1 MVSIDTWLGTAGVFH
16 DDCNFVG
23 GQKGSRR
30 IFIAVSYR
38 CFLSEKEE
46 EGFFGNAARRS
57 ELRVEGKKFNAL
69 KNKRAR
75 RFNGSRSIL
84 L

>member
-1 MVSIDTWLGTAGVFH
+1 MIAISWVGRREAGEFLSL
-16 DDCNFVG
+16 FLIG
-23 GQKGSRR
+23 
-30 IFIAVSYR
+30 
-38 CFLSEKEE
+38 FLSEKEE
-46 EGFFGNAARRS
+46 EDFFGNAARRS